1 LTDKEHTMALRY
13 PLASLSL
20 LALLAGCSSSQPSQP
35 AAEVSGECTVEQLQ
49 GMLGQHASAER
60 IEQLQ
65 QQANAKVLRVLAPGD
80 AATLDYNLQRLNIH
94 IDESETIIQLSC
106 G

>member
-1 LTDKEHTMALRY
+1 MALRHT
-13 PLASLSL
+13 LGSLSL
-20 LALLAGCSSSQPSQP
+20 LALLAGCSSPQP
-35 AAEVSGECTVEQLQ
+35 AQSVADVSGDCSVEHLQ
-49 GMLGQHASAER
+49 GMLGQHASAKQ

-65 QQANAKVLRVLAPGD
+65 LKANAKYIRVLAPGD

-94 IDESETIIQLSC
+94 IDESEVITRLTC

>member
-1 LTDKEHTMALRY
+1 MTLRHS
-13 PLASLSL
+13 LASLSV
-20 LALLAGCSSSQPSQP
+20 LALLAGCSSPQP
-35 AAEVSGECTVEQLQ
+35 AQTAAEITGNCTVDNLQ
-49 GMLGQHASAER
+49 NMLGQDASVER

-65 QQANAKVLRVLAPGD
+65 LKANAKFVRVLAPGD

-94 IDESETIIQLSC
+94 IDESETITRLTC